1 MKQTMRLSLL
11 VALALGAGIAS
22 AGGTMDGMKGM
33 EMDQPPAASMKSH
46 RAVGVVKK
54 LDTAAGT
61 VTLAHEPVKSLE
73 WPAMTMAFRVKDK
86 ALFDKLA
93 EGKKIEFEFVKE
105 ARGYVVTA
113 IK

>member
-1 MKQTMRLSLL
+1 MKQTTTLALL
-11 VALALGAGIAS
+11 VALALVSGIAA
-22 AGGTMDGMKGM
+22 AGEKMDDMKGM
-33 EMDQPPAASMKSH
+33 DMDKPPAASVKPH
-46 RAVGVVKK
+46 RAIGVVKK

-61 VTLAHEPVKSLE
+61 VTLAHEPVRSLE

-86 ALFDKLA
+86 TLFDRLS